1 MNKSIFATLFAA
13 SMLAACGGGGGGGG
27 GGTRPDPVTA
37 GDDSGGA
44 PPPAPLG
51 SPGNPIEQGSSSG
64 IGTTSGIAMGM
75 PSSQSVRVT
84 VPGLGIDE
92 TFATSD
98 LASTEHGVPVFVHRS
113 GDGTKRTL
121 ASYVAGLAGLNLQYS
136 NLGVW
141 DRTDLATGRVTDVG
155 AVSFGNRTPGGD
167 IPTVGTATY
176 NGWLSGVALES
187 GGTYSI
193 FSLANATA
201 NFGNRSVAL
210 STSQSL
216 KTDRATN
223 LVASD
228 PGYNLSGT
236 LGYSPGVNALS
247 GTLTTANGK
256 TGAAAG
262 TFYGPS
268 AAELG
273 VTFNLSSGGSQPF
286 VGGAAL
292 KR

>member
-1 MNKSIFATLFAA
+1 MNKSVLAAMFAA
-13 SMLAACGGGGGGGG
+13 SVLAACGGGGGGG
-27 GGTRPDPVTA
+27 GGTRPDPVPTT
-37 GDDSGGA
+37 DLGG
-44 PPPAPLG
+44 PPPPTSPLG
-51 SPGNPIEQGSSSG
+51 SPDNPIQQGSASG
-64 IGTTSGIAMGM
+64 LGAVDGIAMDM
-75 PSSQSVRVT
+75 PTSQSVRVT

-92 TFATSD
+92 TFAAGD
-98 LASTEHGVPVFVHRS
+98 LVSTDRGVPVYARS
-113 GDGTKRTL
+113 DNGTRRTL
-121 ASYVAGLAGLNLQYS
+121 ITYTPGLAGLNLQYS

-141 DRTDLATGRVTDVG
+141 DKTDVATGSVTDVA
-155 AVSFGNRTPGGD
+155 AVSFGNRTAGSD
-167 IPTVGTATY
+167 IPTTGTATY

-187 GGTYSI
+187 GGAQTI

-201 NFGNRSVAL
+201 DFGNRSVAL

-216 KTDRATN
+216 KTDRASN
-223 LVASD
+223 VVSSD

-236 LGYSPGVNALS
+236 LTYAPGVNALS

-256 TGAAAG
+256 SGPAAG
-262 TFYGPS
+262 VFYGPR

-286 VGGAAL
+286 VGAAAL